1 MSDKTSDSMS
11 NKVKLKIVVLC
22 HVLLV
27 CFVVISPFI
36 SSNYILFMHSF
47 VVPFIMMHWI
57 MNNDTCAL
65 TIMEKKLRQ
74 EITGKIEVKED
85 CFTCKIIEP
94 VYNFKNS
101 YKSQSKLIYAFTTI
115 LTLIS
120 MVRLFGRY
128 KCGKIKSIYDL
139 FLL

>member
-1 MSDKTSDSMS
+1 MSDKNSDKNSDNLF
-11 NKVKLKIVVLC
+11 NKIKLKLVVLC

-74 EITGKIEVKED
+74 Q
-85 CFTCKIIEP
+85 
-94 VYNFKNS
+94 NQN
-101 YKSQSKLIYAFTTI
+101 
-115 LTLIS
+115 
-120 MVRLFGRY
+120 
-128 KCGKIKSIYDL
+128 
-139 FLL
+139 